1 VLTGGDFKFQH
12 LETEDDIA
20 QHLELMRKV
29 FGQDGRIDVQ
39 VRKWIDHHPKMLLK
53 DFFAIKHQDQIVA
66 GLNAIPS
73 EWSVGG
79 IPIKVAEL
87 GCVATLPEYRHQ
99 GLQRRLMEEYHKQIS
114 DQGYDLSAIE
124 GIPFYYRQFGYEYA
138 LPLQEET
145 RLKLDQIP
153 DFEIKHKIRPFTKA
167 DVPRATQLLS
177 QAQLKFHVHTIREEG
192 IWKMQ
197 QETGM
202 IAEYKFE
209 GYAVEESGEMIA
221 YFIVSVNPQ
230 GKELLL
236 REITGIDADTA
247 RSILRFLKDK
257 GKRDGLETLLATIS
271 YYEPFA
277 AQMAAIG
284 GTQNPPYAWQI
295 RAMDYAKLLWKLEPL
310 LDKRLAES
318 MFRHLTEKLNFNFYS
333 HIVQIAVENGFVADV
348 KRVETDEDRS
358 IRFNPLVFIQLLLGY
373 RNREELQAI
382 YPDFLVRTT
391 RRHLIDVLFP
401 KLPSYIHTEY

>member
-1 VLTGGDFKFQH
+1 MLTEGDFRFQH

-29 FGQDGRIDVQ
+29 FGQDGRIDIQ
-39 VRKWIDHHPKMLLK
+39 IRKWIDHHPKMLLK
-53 DFFAIKHQDQIVA
+53 DFFAIKYQGKIVA

-73 EWSVGG
+73 AWSVGG

-99 GLQRRLMEEYHKQIS
+99 GLQRKLMEEYHKQIS
-114 DQGYDLSAIE
+114 AQGYDLSAIE

-153 DFEIKHKIRPFTKA
+153 DYEVKQIIRPFTKA
-167 DVPRATQLLS
+167 NAPKATQLFS
-177 QAQLKFHVHTIREEG
+177 QAQQKFHVHTIREEG

-221 YFIVSVNPQ
+221 YFIASVNPQ

-236 REITGIDADTA
+236 REITDIDADAA
-247 RSILRFLKDK
+247 RSILKFLKDK
-257 GKRDGLETLLATIS
+257 GKHHGLETLLATIS

-277 AQMAAIG
+277 AQMVAIG
-284 GTQNPPYAWQI
+284 GAQNPPYAWQI
-295 RAMDYAKLLWKLEPL
+295 RAMDYAKLLWKLKPL
-310 LDKRLAES
+310 LEKRLAES

-333 HIVQIAVENGFVADV
+333 YVVQITVENGVIADV

-382 YPDFLVRTT
+382 YPDCLVRTT
-391 RRHLIDVLFP
+391 RRHLIDALFP